1 MLTVDP
7 FYDIRAL
14 TANARLLFGK
24 VLANDMRKRL
34 LLDRVTLILKLEKAY
49 RERRSKRKL
58 VSLSSRSRLALPAV
72 YRCARL
78 RDLPT
83 DGCHFGLESTLS
95 LECVKLA
102 GFIHDDMVYKCDS
115 DNVTR

>member
-34 LLDRVTLILKLEKAY
+34 LLDRVTLMLKLEKAY
-49 RERRSKRKL
+49 RERRSKRK
-58 VSLSSRSRLALPAV
+58 
-72 YRCARL
+72 
-78 RDLPT
+78 
-83 DGCHFGLESTLS
+83 
-95 LECVKLA
+95 K
-102 GFIHDDMVYKCDS
+102 
-115 DNVTR
+115 DNVRLSNTAKLVGVRSFGHGPPRRRRGAVR

>member
-24 VLANDMRKRL
+24 VLADDMRKRL
-34 LLDRVTLILKLEKAY
+34 LRDSVTLMLKLEKAY

-58 VSLSSRSRLALPAV
+58 
-72 YRCARL
+72 
-78 RDLPT
+78 
-83 DGCHFGLESTLS
+83 ESTLS
-95 LECVKLA
+95 LKCVKLPY
-102 GFIHDDMVYKCDS
+102 FIHNDMVYQRDS
-115 DNVTR
+115 NNVSRMLQSLC